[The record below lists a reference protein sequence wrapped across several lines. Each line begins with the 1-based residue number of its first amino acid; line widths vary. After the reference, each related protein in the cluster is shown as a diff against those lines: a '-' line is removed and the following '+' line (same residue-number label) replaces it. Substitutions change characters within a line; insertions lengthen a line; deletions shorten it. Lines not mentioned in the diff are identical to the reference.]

1 MQAPDSGQ
9 LMNILSGPRWI
20 VRAVVWDEEEWSQ
33 VPFEVSEI
41 LLTLRREL
49 GKTSGRRFLFEL
61 SKRD

>member
-1 MQAPDSGQ
+1 
-9 LMNILSGPRWI
+9 MNILSGPRWI